1 MFDVCVVGHVVRD
14 INTLGGVEQ
23 APSPGGT
30 AYYAAMA
37 YAGLGLETAVVTRVA
52 EADEEPLLGELRAAG
67 VTVVNRPAERTT
79 VFRNVYDPAN
89 PDIRRQQV
97 DARAGTIG
105 PRDVPGNLRTRAFH
119 IGPLTAQD
127 IDLAMLPKCGATG
140 SLVALD
146 AQGLTREIRD
156 GEVVPAAATACGYF
170 LHSVD
175 ILQADDSEILIFTGA
190 ADIDTAAERVR
201 AAGADI
207 VLVTR
212 ASQGSEVYDAT
223 GAASLDAV
231 PPRET
236 VDATGCGDTY
246 LAAFLSQRIRGE
258 STSYCALFATV
269 AASLNIETR
278 GPFRG
283 SPKDVQARW
292 AEFMRGEDGTEGI
305 PMSLFSNL

>member
-23 APSPGGT
+23 PPSPGGT
-30 AYYAAMA
+30 AYYAAMV
-37 YAGLGLETAVVTRVA
+37 YAGLGLKTAVVTRVA
-52 EADEEPLLGELRAAG
+52 AADEDLLLGELRAAG
-67 VTVVNRPAERTT
+67 VTVINCPAERTT
-79 VFRNVYDPAN
+79 VFRNVYDPEN
-89 PDIRRQQV
+89 PDLRRQQV

-105 PRDVPGNLRTRAFH
+105 PDDLPGDLRARAFH
-119 IGPLTAQD
+119 IGPLTAKD
-127 IDLAMLPKCGATG
+127 IDLAILAHCAGTGA
-140 SLVALD
+140 LVALD

-156 GEVVPAAATACGYF
+156 GEVVPAATAACGYF
-170 LHSVD
+170 LHAVD

-190 ADIDTAAERVR
+190 ADVDAAAERVR

-231 PPRET
+231 PPRQT

-246 LAAFLSQRIRGE
+246 LAAFVSQRIRGE
-258 STSYCALFATV
+258 GTSYCALFATV

-278 GPFRG
+278 GPFHG
-283 SPKDVQARW
+283 TPDAIQARW
-292 AEFMRGEDGTEGI
+292 AEFMRAGDGKAGI
-305 PMSLFSNL
+305 PMSLFSDI